1 MKNKNT
7 LLWLLLCVPIPGAAG
22 AALRY
27 WLFATGIDEKG
38 LIIADH
44 PAQLLIWVLT
54 LVVAIALVIATW
66 NLKGTA
72 DYRSNF
78 PRSILGAAGF
88 LLAAAAA
95 AVTLMPR
102 LQSAMEPLNIAGL
115 ALGGASVLSLLV
127 LAVFRYLG
135 KRPNP
140 IFLMITCA
148 WLMVD
153 LVLMYRQWSATPQ
166 VQNYC
171 FSLLANVCVMLS
183 VYYSATFAADMGN
196 RQMHSLFH
204 LLAVFFCIVSLPQCE
219 SPLYFALMCAFMMLD
234 ICALNPKPKEV

>member
-1 MKNKNT
+1 MKNKST
-7 LLWLLLCVPIPGAAG
+7 FLWLTICVPILGAIG

-38 LIIADH
+38 LIVTDH

-54 LVVAIALVIATW
+54 LLVAVILVIATW
-66 NLKGTA
+66 NLKGPA

-78 PRSILGAAGF
+78 KRSIFGAAGF
-88 LLAAAAA
+88 LFAAAA
-95 AVTLMPR
+95 AVIVLLPR

-115 ALGGASVLSLLV
+115 ALGGLSALSLLA
-127 LAVFRYLG
+127 LAVLRFLG

-140 IFLMITCA
+140 IFLMIICA

-153 LVLMYRQWSATPQ
+153 LVLLYRQWSATPQ

-204 LLAVFFCIVSLPQCE
+204 LLAVFFCLVSLPKCE

-234 ICALNPKPKEV
+234 LCALNPKPKEV